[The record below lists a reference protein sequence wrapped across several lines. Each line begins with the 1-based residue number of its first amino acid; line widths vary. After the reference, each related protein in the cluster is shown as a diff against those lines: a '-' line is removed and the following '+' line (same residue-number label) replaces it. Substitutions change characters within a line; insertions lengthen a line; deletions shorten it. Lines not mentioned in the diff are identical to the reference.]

1 MVSVARLPGSLTG
14 KAEGDRGPEAALKDG
29 SPGGV
34 GGVPAVPGPRR
45 VRGPPGFPARGAS
58 GRVAAAPPSPSERS
72 AAVGPKYCSH
82 QGEAAR
88 CGSGCP
94 LGSAR
99 SPSVAATRLGS
110 GISQRPSAVLCS
122 AQPQPPRP
130 PASRS
135 AHRSGPR
142 PPRRVAQSAE
152 RRGGPRAQACPL
164 SPAEEGAGV
173 PRAGPPQTG
182 AGRRHGSPLK
192 RLLPPCHPQFSSPG

>member
-1 MVSVARLPGSLTG
+1 MARLAGSLTG
-14 KAEGDRGPEAALKDG
+14 KAEGDRGPEAVLKDG

-45 VRGPPGFPARGAS
+45 VPGPPGFPARGAS

-99 SPSVAATRLGS
+99 SPSVAATRPGS
-110 GISQRPSAVLCS
+110 GISQQPSAVLSPAAASQASGLTLGPPERTPS
-122 AQPQPPRP
+122 ATPGGTVCR
-130 PASRS
+130 ASGR
-135 AHRSGPR
+135 AQGPGLSTE
-142 PPRRVAQSAE
+142 P
-152 RRGGPRAQACPL
+152 RGGGSPRT
-164 SPAEEGAGV
+164 EG
-173 PRAGPPQTG
+173 G
-182 AGRRHGSPLK
+182 ATSDWGGAKASSPLK